1 MVDAEEGGRR
11 AGGRDGGWKADA
23 VQSGG
28 EADQG
33 GKIVNDDITKE
44 CLWQS

>member
-28 EADQG
+28 EADPG
-33 GKIVNDDITKE
+33 GKVAVNMTVFTR
-44 CLWQS
+44 